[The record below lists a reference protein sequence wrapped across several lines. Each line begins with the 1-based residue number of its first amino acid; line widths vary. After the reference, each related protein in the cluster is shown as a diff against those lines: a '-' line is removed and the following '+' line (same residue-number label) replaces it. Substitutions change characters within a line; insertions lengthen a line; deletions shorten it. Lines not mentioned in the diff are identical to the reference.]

1 MISEIILGC
10 LYLSFLLGT
19 IYCLSRMVKQNKN
32 NIRKEDICFVSDEEV
47 NGKAKRLFLLKE
59 KELPPFE
66 EQLYALAI
74 SDPYVFGIKNDIF
87 KCSGGGEV
95 LFSDLFDINSD
106 SYINSE
112 LYSRLESIERYR
124 YIKTIL
130 FALNKFSKRDSLN
143 KDAFYAWVERL
154 VSIDPILV
162 STLFK
167 EQFSYQ
173 S

>member
-95 LFSDLFDINSD
+95 LFSDLF
-106 SYINSE
+106 E